1 MTPKQK
7 REYDAK
13 IQAALTDLKE
23 VVKKH
28 QCMVI
33 FDAMS
38 ASMNVMINTDSKIV
52 EQLGNIVDTR
62 WRGSVYQGNKL
73 LYDVVSPELQKYET
87 LIKRFEKLMSI
98 IDPAEYTQLLMRV
111 TAGENVEVILAE
123 YDEQIEEYERRLKAI
138 DDDPTRL
145 LADFGDINLK
155 DDKDIEEGI

>member
-1 MTPKQK
+1 
-7 REYDAK
+7 
-13 IQAALTDLKE
+13 
-23 VVKKH
+23 
-28 QCMVI
+28 
-33 FDAMS
+33 MS